1 MDGENF
7 RIAYDKYVN
16 LSWSENLQYHFKETT
31 SVNDVYEYYTGDAIK
46 LNDNRL
52 FSKIPMIAITP
63 AMDAADAIGTFPL
76 LFNGSVK
83 VYYCDN

>member
-1 MDGENF
+1 M
-7 RIAYDKYVN
+7 
-16 LSWSENLQYHFKETT
+16 
-31 SVNDVYEYYTGDAIK
+31 YEYYTGDALK

-63 AMDAADAIGTFPL
+63 AMDAADVIGTFPL

-83 VYYCDN
+83 VFYSDN